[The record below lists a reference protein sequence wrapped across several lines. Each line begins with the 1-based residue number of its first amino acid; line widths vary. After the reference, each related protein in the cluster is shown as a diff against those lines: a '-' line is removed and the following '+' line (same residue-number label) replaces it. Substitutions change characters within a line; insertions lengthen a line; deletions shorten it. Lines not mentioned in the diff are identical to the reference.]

1 MNGSRFGCFERV
13 KVEAITPYGTGLII
27 AVGDVGDDGKIE
39 SYVVQFGKADCV
51 DADGKFDQAAWL
63 KICPGNGPTI
73 KRKVP
78 DNSIVPL
85 VNKSEVTIV
94 KRAEK

>member
-51 DADGKFDQAAWL
+51 DADGKL